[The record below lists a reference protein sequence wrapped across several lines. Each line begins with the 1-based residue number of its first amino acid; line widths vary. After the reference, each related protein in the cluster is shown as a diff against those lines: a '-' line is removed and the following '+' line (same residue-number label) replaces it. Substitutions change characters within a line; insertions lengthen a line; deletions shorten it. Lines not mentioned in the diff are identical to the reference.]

1 MGKVGY
7 YYHSSLNTTAIAAV
21 GTTYDAAKFHLHTL
35 IPDVVEPNSS
45 PPRLPGRTRK
55 QKFASKIE
63 GLHVRVTNIAGGA
76 AKLTCRITEDSGGD
90 IPLVP
95 DTEATISLGVTAA
108 TTGMVAYQV
117 GIPLFGIVTPDS
129 EFWVWV
135 KTDSGTVTLADS
147 LITWSE

>member
-1 MGKVGY
+1 MGKVGTY
-7 YYHSSLNTTAIAAV
+7 FHDSLNTSAVAAV
-21 GTTYDAAKFHLHTL
+21 GTTYDVAKFHLHDL
-35 IPDVVEPNSS
+35 IPDQTFPNSA
-45 PPRLPGRTRK
+45 PLRLPGVTRK
-55 QKFASKIE
+55 TKFASRIE
-63 GLHVRVTNIAGGA
+63 GLHVRATSIAGGA
-76 AKLTCRITEDSGGD
+76 TKLTCRITEDSGGN

-95 DTEATISLGVTAA
+95 DTEATISVGITAA

>member
-1 MGKVGY
+1 MGKVGT
-7 YYHSSLNTTAIAAV
+7 YYHSSLNATAVAAV
-21 GTTYDAAKFHLHTL
+21 GTSYDAAKFHLHTL

-45 PPRLPGRTRK
+45 PPRLPGRTRR

-63 GLHVRVTNIAGGA
+63 GLHVRVTNIVGA
-76 AKLTCRITEDSGGD
+76 AKLTCRITEDSGGN

-95 DTEATISLGVTAA
+95 DTEATISLGITAG
-108 TTGMVAYQV
+108 TPGMVAYQV

-135 KTDSGTVTLADS
+135 KTDAGTVTLADS

>member
-7 YYHSSLNTTAIAAV
+7 YYHSSLNVTAIAAV
-21 GTTYDAAKFHLHTL
+21 GTAYDAAKFHLHTL

-63 GLHVRVTNIAGGA
+63 GLHVRVTNISGA
-76 AKLTCRITEDSGGD
+76 AKLTCRITEDAGGN

-95 DTEATISLGVTAA
+95 DTEATISLGITAG
-108 TTGMVAYQV
+108 TTGMVAYSI

-135 KTDSGTVTLADS
+135 KTDAGTVTLADS